1 MEWMLMPFRR
11 YADFSGRS
19 RRMEYWMFR
28 LFEFGVFFAGLIV
41 LGLFSGAAGAAG
53 GDTASGLVGGLGALA
68 LVGFFLFSFIP
79 GLAVTVR
86 RLHDTGKSGWMVLI
100 SLVPLVGGIVLLVFL
115 CSDGTRGA
123 NQYGEDPKAHTDH
136 AGDVFA

>member
-1 MEWMLMPFRR
+1 MPFRR